1 MLVKTYT
8 LAILVAAMMAT
19 SQAAT
24 NPHADNVMSGEM
36 MNSGSMS
43 PEFASEKDI
52 SDMTFI
58 STSGENMKNMA
69 NSKVAAHM
77 KPLASEADASEFL
90 DTTTIESLDFATPVA
105 SGNNKHKNY
114 AATSA
119 RVNKATGAQLHAAMA
134 SASLTPEQKNKLKK
148 GIEIIQSVQE
158 SATINSDSLPSAVL
172 PPVPLMTACGTQGQI
187 AVTYSE
193 GPSDATARI
202 VKQLNAANAKVTFFV
217 NATWLYSQQY
227 AMVVQNTYNAG
238 HFIGMTYRVKNDDSS
253 TLSED
258 EIRNDIINDARVI
271 QSLINV
277 APKYVRLHYTN
288 VEDTKTENILK
299 ELGMV
304 LVGYN
309 LDSQDYS
316 KSAKTQDVYKTA
328 FQKQKETYDA
338 KGSFISIQYD
348 IPDTSSLESLS
359 YILNTIND
367 EGYTMVRMDGC
378 LNDPKPYRKDAASNE
393 YVSDKFTFNTTGY
406 KEGQTPMQ
414 RGVIIDDNGSETT
427 TTSIKS
433 GASLATLSVGA
444 VAAHL
449 VLFLMGAFI

>member
-1 MLVKTYT
+1 
-8 LAILVAAMMAT
+8 
-19 SQAAT
+19 
-24 NPHADNVMSGEM
+24 
-36 MNSGSMS
+36 
-43 PEFASEKDI
+43 
-52 SDMTFI
+52 
-58 STSGENMKNMA
+58 
-69 NSKVAAHM
+69 
-77 KPLASEADASEFL
+77 
-90 DTTTIESLDFATPVA
+90 
-105 SGNNKHKNY
+105 
-114 AATSA
+114 
-119 RVNKATGAQLHAAMA
+119 
-134 SASLTPEQKNKLKK
+134 
-148 GIEIIQSVQE
+148 
-158 SATINSDSLPSAVL
+158 
-172 PPVPLMTACGTQGQI
+172 MTACGTQGQI

-202 VKQLNAANAKVTFFV
+202 VKQLNAANAKATFFV

-227 AMVVQNTYNAG
+227 AMVVQNTYNSG

-253 TLSED
+253 LLSED

-316 KSAKTQDVYKTA
+316 KSAKIQDVYKTA
-328 FQKQKETYDA
+328 FQRQKETYDA

-348 IPDTSSLESLS
+348 IPDTSSLESIS

-378 LNDPKPYRKDAASNE
+378 LNDAKPYRKDAASPE

-433 GASLATLSVGA
+433 GAASLATLSMGA

-449 VLFLMGAFI
+449 ALFLMGAFI

>member
-1 MLVKTYT
+1 
-8 LAILVAAMMAT
+8 AAMMAT

-24 NPHADNVMSGEM
+24 NPHADNGMLSEM
-36 MNSGSMS
+36 MNSDSMS
-43 PEFASEKDI
+43 PDYAAEKENSEL
-52 SDMTFI
+52 TFI
-58 STSGENMKNMA
+58 STTADNMKNL
-69 NSKVAAHM
+69 KVAAHI
-77 KPLASEADASEFL
+77 KPLASESGFL
-90 DTTTIESLDFATPVA
+90 GTTSVESLTFATPVA
-105 SGNNKHKNY
+105 TGNNKHNKQA

-119 RVNKATGAQLHAAMA
+119 RGHQASGPQLHAAMA
-134 SASLTPEQKNKLKK
+134 SPSLTPEQRNKLKK
-148 GIEIIQSVQE
+148 GRRFLGMESIQSVQE

-202 VKQLNAANAKVTFFV
+202 VKQLNAANAKATFFV

-227 AMVVQNTYNAG
+227 AMVVQNTYNSG

-253 TLSED
+253 LLSED

-316 KSAKTQDVYKTA
+316 KSAKIQDVYKTA
-328 FQKQKETYDA
+328 FQRQKETYDA

-348 IPDTSSLESLS
+348 IPDTSSLESIS

-378 LNDPKPYRKDAASNE
+378 LNDDKPYRKDAASPE

-433 GASLATLSVGA
+433 GAASLATLSMGA

-449 VLFLMGAFI
+449 ALFLMGAFI